1 MSKVICVSVDELKL
15 FQMKIIKRNR
25 ICNIIG
31 FGLFLINSFLI
42 FKITIPIKIGVFY
55 IIFLSFLNAIVC
67 VLLMVIV
74 KGIVNG
80 NNIEKFYKEFK
91 KNFVLKSLKSFFKDI
106 DYNSEEGFTE
116 EYIRDVGMI
125 DTGDS
130 FNSNDY
136 ISGTYNGIKFE
147 QSDIHIEEKHVEE
160 DDDDKEEVW
169 ETIFMGRLMVFDF
182 NKNFKANLQVSS
194 LGFRANSFLWGKK
207 IIDVEMEDIEFNKL
221 FSVCAENEH
230 DAFYILTPH
239 FMEKLKEITRRLECD
254 VMFCFFNSKLFIA
267 VDNRDDS
274 FEYDILK
281 PINEKDIEASIE
293 SDIKLI
299 TSFVDELNL
308 DNDLFRREV

>member
-1 MSKVICVSVDELKL
+1 MNEAELKL

-31 FGLFLINSFLI
+31 FGIFLINSFLI
-42 FKITIPIKIGVFY
+42 LKITIPINIEVSSI
-55 IIFLSFLNAIVC
+55 IIFFFLNATLCAI
-67 VLLMVIV
+67 LTAIV
-74 KGIVNG
+74 KVIANG
-80 NNIEKFYKEFK
+80 KNIKRFYKEFK
-91 KNFVLKSLKSFFKDI
+91 NTFVLKSLNNVFDDITYLPEKGFSKD
-106 DYNSEEGFTE
+106 F
-116 EYIRDVGMI
+116 IRNVEMM

-147 QSDIHIEEKHVEE
+147 QSDVKIEEKHEEE
-160 DDDDKEEVW
+160 DDDGDKEEVW
-169 ETIFMGRLMVFDF
+169 ETIFMGRIMVFDF
-182 NKNFKANLQVSS
+182 NKSFKTNIKVTG
-194 LGFRANSFLWGKK
+194 LGFRANTFFRNKK
-207 IIDVEMEDIEFNKL
+207 FVNIEMEDNDFNKK

-239 FMEKLKEITRRLECD
+239 FMEKLKEIAGRLKCGL
-254 VMFCFFNSKLFIA
+254 MFCFSDSKLFIA

-299 TSFVDELNL
+299 TNFVDELNL

>member
-1 MSKVICVSVDELKL
+1 MSVDELKL

-116 EYIRDVGMI
+116 EL
-125 DTGDS
+125 
-130 FNSNDY
+130 
-136 ISGTYNGIKFE
+136 
-147 QSDIHIEEKHVEE
+147 SD
-160 DDDDKEEVW
+160 
-169 ETIFMGRLMVFDF
+169 
-182 NKNFKANLQVSS
+182 
-194 LGFRANSFLWGKK
+194 
-207 IIDVEMEDIEFNKL
+207 
-221 FSVCAENEH
+221 
-230 DAFYILTPH
+230 FYRIQ
-239 FMEKLKEITRRLECD
+239 R
-254 VMFCFFNSKLFIA
+254 
-267 VDNRDDS
+267 
-274 FEYDILK
+274 
-281 PINEKDIEASIE
+281 
-293 SDIKLI
+293 
-299 TSFVDELNL
+299 
-308 DNDLFRREV
+308 